1 MATLDREKKLI
12 ANAVSVYLAPP
23 EVSSEPITVSVAT
36 LAFERKPKKE
46 KGKKLQEAADYAII
60 GFDTEYVVPADAV
73 SRDEIKEGKAKYI
86 VLSYQFHCLLKTGE
100 AWSGIFIPPAGERMS
115 MAELVIAALGSR
127 PDRSNQSPLPHSI
140 YLVGHYT
147 KADVPAFSDFKD
159 LSKVAAAVRGS
170 FVSTDSAFKY
180 TVGALGDEPVELN
193 VILRDTFLL
202 APTGSQSLAALGDIL
217 GLPKIPLSDDPA
229 VDREM
234 KGKMDEIRK
243 ANWSLFRKY
252 AIQDA
257 VICARYAQRILD
269 LCEAHLGIRKLP
281 ITLTSIGVDLLL
293 KTWSDYSKDPNALLG
308 REVVKEKRWNKRQG
322 HYQTENR
329 EVDQVN
335 YALYETLATECYH
348 GGRNEQYWF
357 GPAFS
362 DQWTDYDLSSA
373 YATGMALIGMP
384 DWSKFDFTTDVTRYT
399 LSSLGYALVDF
410 AFPTNVRFPCLPIRT
425 DNGLVFPLKG
435 QSFCA
440 APEIAVARALGAEII
455 IKQGIVIA
463 SDNSSPVFADYI
475 RHCITERRKYPKKS
489 LDGLFWKELSNSTYG
504 KTAQGLREKRVYD
517 SREMDTVPLPPS
529 KITNPYF
536 AAYITSFV
544 RAVIGE
550 ILNALPERVCV
561 FSCTTDGFLTNAM
574 PEEIAKAV
582 MGPTASAY
590 AKARVALTGE
600 PTVLEIKHQVRNP
613 LGWRTRGQATLIP
626 GEVDPPANIVLAKG
640 GLRLADKFET
650 TEQRNAEIVRMFFD
664 RKPEDRLV
672 FESLTGIR
680 DIIEFDADLVKKE
693 ISRRVNM
700 EFDWKRKPDLLF
712 DHNTYRHCA
721 FSTRPWETV
730 DQFAMVRALFEKYL
744 DSKPHCIK
752 TIGDFDSFSVYV
764 DASLQLP
771 DADRRYLSRRS
782 GDLKR
787 LRMALCAA
795 WHSDMLGVRSN
806 EAINSAQ
813 QYADA
818 LSACGVPCGRAHVEN
833 GRKQVF
839 AAESV
844 PPTESV
850 LAAIIRLQE
859 IFPEITRDAL
869 SALHEAVTTIK
880 PGRRPYPELKPRGD
894 AYYSGFDIPGI
905 GWIVPGLETDEMIK
919 KIFEEPDYVEP
930 KRRWLRRDEYEPFFT
945 DSVK

>member
-1 MATLDREKKLI
+1 MSAPDREKKPI
-12 ANAVSVYLAPP
+12 ANTVSVHLAPP
-23 EVSSEPITVSVAT
+23 EISSEPVTLSVHN
-36 LAFERKPKKE
+36 LAFESKPQKG
-46 KGKKLQEAADYAII
+46 KGKKRQEVSDYAII
-60 GFDTEYVVPADAV
+60 GFDTEYVVPVDAV
-73 SRDEIKEGKAKYI
+73 SRDEIKEGKAKY
-86 VLSYQFHCLLKTGE
+86 VMLSYQFHCLLKTGE
-100 AWSGIFIPPAGERMS
+100 AWSGIFIPPTGERMS
-115 MAELVIAALGSR
+115 MAEFVVAALGSR
-127 PDRSNQSPLPHSI
+127 PDQSNQSPLPYNI

-147 KADVPAFSDFKD
+147 KADFPAFSDFKD
-159 LSKVAAAVRGS
+159 LSKIAAAVRGS

-180 TVGALGDEPVELN
+180 TVDALGDEKVELN

-217 GLPKIPLSDDPA
+217 DLRKVLLSDDPSA
-229 VDREM
+229 DSEM
-234 KGKMDEIRK
+234 KGKMDEVRK
-243 ANWSLFRKY
+243 ANWPLFRKY

-257 VICARYAQRILD
+257 VICARYAERILD
-269 LCEAHLGIRKLP
+269 LCESHLGVRKLP

-293 KTWSDYSKDPNALLG
+293 KTWSDHSRDPNALLG

-329 EVDQVN
+329 EVDQLN

-373 YATGMALIGMP
+373 YATGMAPIGTP
-384 DWSKFDFTTDVTRYT
+384 DWTRFDFTTDVTRYT

-410 AFPTNVRFPCLPIRT
+410 SFPTNVRFPCLPIRT

-440 APEIAVARALGAEII
+440 APEIAVARALGAEIT
-455 IKQGIVIA
+455 IKQGIVVA
-463 SDNSSPVFADYI
+463 SDNSNPVFADYI
-475 RHCITERRKYPKKS
+475 KHCITERRKYPKKS
-489 LDGLFWKELSNSTYG
+489 LDDLFWKELSNSTYG

-550 ILNALPERVCV
+550 ILNALPDRTCV
-561 FSCTTDGFLTNAM
+561 FSCTTDGFLTNAA
-574 PEEIAKAV
+574 PNDIAKAV
-582 MGPTASAY
+582 IGPTATAY

-613 LGWRTRGQATLIP
+613 LGWRTRGQATLVA
-626 GEVDPPANIVLAKG
+626 GEVDPPANIILAKG

-664 RKPEDRLV
+664 RTPKDRLV

-712 DHNTYRHCA
+712 DSNTYRHCA

-730 DQFAMVRALFEKYL
+730 DQFMMIRALFEKYL

-752 TIGDFDSFSVYV
+752 TVGDFDSFSVYV
-764 DASLQLP
+764 DANLQLP
-771 DADRRYLSRRS
+771 EEERRYLSRRS

-795 WHSDMLGVRSN
+795 WHAGLLGVKSN
-806 EAINSAQ
+806 DAIVTAEQFAEALN
-813 QYADA
+813 
-818 LSACGVPCGRAHVEN
+818 ACGVPCSRANVEN
-833 GRKQVF
+833 GRKQTF
-839 AAESV
+839 ASQSV
-844 PPTESV
+844 PATESV
-850 LAAIIRLQE
+850 LGAILRLRE
-859 IFPEITRDAL
+859 IFPEVTQETL
-869 SALHEAVTTIK
+869 CALHRHETTIK
-880 PGRRPYPELKPRGD
+880 PSRRPYAELKPRGG
-894 AYYSGFDIPGI
+894 AYYAGFDIPGV
-905 GWIVPGLETDEMIK
+905 GWIVPGLETDEKMK
-919 KIFEEPDYVEP
+919 TIFEDPDYIEP
-930 KRRWLRRDEYEPFFT
+930 KRDWLAYENYKPHFQ
-945 DSVK
+945 KI